1 MLGSAG
7 PQPVALKA
15 VGEQA
20 ESSQG
25 RQPWGEGCHPPPSEH
40 LVTLAFCLW
49 PSVMFLSKKPKE
61 KDLEPKS
68 QVIEGIT
75 RLICTAKH
83 QNTMLRG
90 EGRRWPLGTPS
101 QAALAAQGRAV
112 PHCAVSCQSP

>member
-1 MLGSAG
+1 MRGRSQLHQRQWEGRLREAREGS
-7 PQPVALKA
+7 L
-15 VGEQA
+15 
-20 ESSQG
+20 
-25 RQPWGEGCHPPPSEH
+25 PWGEGCHPFPIGH
-40 LVTLAFCLW
+40 LLTLVSCLW

-90 EGRRWPLGTPS
+90 EGR
-101 QAALAAQGRAV
+101 
-112 PHCAVSCQSP
+112 H